1 MSRTTEVTSA
11 QVVGVSTPT
20 TIVPEPEFL
29 VRDDIEY
36 GRWEVHGCEA
46 VAGVPRT
53 QVNTRSM
60 FAPLYD
66 DELSRHIRAH
76 EMFHAKVS
84 PTTHQMEKIWR
95 KRGFAQD
102 KTLVA
107 CEELRVNTLLKEAGF
122 DPETHLKSGD
132 GRFVGETL
140 SRHQD
145 FPNAVTTAMSLRR
158 TGDWQDFLDGIS
170 TNAPQWVQAL
180 TKFAD
185 EACAYYDNVI
195 EASKGDNNR
204 WRQHTALHA
213 TGAKAQENGFGHTEA
228 LAKWV
233 ETLVD
238 ATQDGGKPK
247 PDGQGQGQGE
257 NKEGM
262 SEQQLQELL
271 DALDKTGEQQRDK
284 AQWGRGNI
292 PKKGKGDLWGELRVA
307 KPMLDKSVMGA
318 IGRKKV
324 ASQTGKN
331 PRRISR
337 LLSDPERRIFDRS
350 VKGAGGVVLIDTSGS
365 MSLSPEEV
373 SEMVLNA
380 PSALVAMYSGGAYKP
395 KPNLWVIANKGRMC
409 SKLPRPHGSNE
420 VDGEALRWAIKQ
432 RQRPNSPVIWVSDG
446 GVTGKNHAHDEDLV
460 MDCVKLCKQH
470 GVYVVPDAPSAIAL
484 LKKLKAREK
493 VTSIVP
499 YSLGDTYKQL
509 TGQELV
515 LR

>member
-1 MSRTTEVTSA
+1 MSRTTETTNGE
-11 QVVGVSTPT
+11 VVGVTTPT
-20 TIVPEPEFL
+20 LVVPEPEFL
-29 VRDDIEY
+29 TRDDIDY
-36 GRWEVHGCEA
+36 GRWEIRACEA
-46 VAGVPRT
+46 VAGVPATNVGSRA
-53 QVNTRSM
+53 M
-60 FAPLYD
+60 LAPLYD

-84 PTTHQMEKIWR
+84 PTGTQMDKIWR
-95 KRGFAQD
+95 KRGFAKD
-102 KTLVA
+102 RTLVV
-107 CEELRVNTLLKEAGF
+107 CEELRVNTLLRHAGF
-122 DPETHLKSGD
+122 DPETHLKSGQ

-140 SRHQD
+140 AKHND
-145 FPNAVTTAMSLRR
+145 FPNAVMTAMAYRR
-158 TGDWQDFLDGIS
+158 TGDWSDFIDGI
-170 TNAPQWVQAL
+170 TAVAPQWTQAL
-180 TKFAD
+180 TKFTD
-185 EACAYYDNVI
+185 EACAYFDNII
-195 EASKGDNNR
+195 EASEGDDN
-204 WRQHTALHA
+204 WRKPIPLHA
-213 TGAKAQENGFGHTEA
+213 TGAKAQHNGFGFTEK

-238 ATQDGGKPK
+238 AHQESKPEGGK
-247 PDGQGQGQGE
+247 QGAEGE
-257 NKEGM
+257 GEGK
-262 SEQQLQELL
+262 SESERLKKLMESIENTAQNER
-271 DALDKTGEQQRDK
+271 EQTE
-284 AQWGRGNI
+284 WGKGNI
-292 PKKGKGDLWGELRVA
+292 PKKGTGDLWGELRVA

-365 MSLSPEEV
+365 MSLSEQEV

-409 SKLPRPHGSNE
+409 SKLPRPNGSNE

-432 RQRPNSPVIWVSDG
+432 RQRPNSPIVWVSDG
-446 GVTGKNHAHDEDLV
+446 GVTGKRDAYDEDLA
-460 MDCVKLCKQH
+460 MDCIKLCKQH
-470 GVYVVPDAPSAIAL
+470 GIYVVPDAPTAIAL

-493 VTSIVP
+493 VTSVIP
-499 YSLGDTYKQL
+499 DNLAQTYKHK

>member
-1 MSRTTEVTSA
+1 MSRSVETTDGEL
-11 QVVGVSTPT
+11 VGVTTPT
-20 TIVPEPEFL
+20 LVVPEPEFL
-29 VRDDIEY
+29 TRDDIDY
-36 GRWEVHGCEA
+36 GRWEVRGCEA
-46 VAGVPRT
+46 VAGIPATNVGSRA
-53 QVNTRSM
+53 M
-60 FAPLYD
+60 LAPLYD

-76 EMFHAKVS
+76 EMFHAKIS
-84 PTTHQMEKIWR
+84 PTGTQMEKTWR
-95 KRGFAQD
+95 KRGFAKD
-102 KTLVA
+102 RTLVV
-107 CEELRVNTLLKEAGF
+107 CEELRVNTLMKEAGF
-122 DPETHLKSGD
+122 DPETHLKSGQ

-140 SRHQD
+140 AKHND
-145 FPNAVTTAMSLRR
+145 FPNAVMTAMAYRR
-158 TGDWQDFLDGIS
+158 TGDWSDFIDGI
-170 TNAPQWVQAL
+170 TELAPQWTQAL
-180 TKFAD
+180 TKFTD
-185 EACAYYDNVI
+185 EACAYFDNI
-195 EASKGDNNR
+195 IAKGKNEENR
-204 WRQHTALHA
+204 WRKPTTLHA
-213 TGAKAQENGFGHTEA
+213 TGTKAQENGFGYTEK

-238 ATQDGGKPK
+238 AHQESKPEGDNGEGVDGEGKSK
-247 PDGQGQGQGE
+247 SDAERLKKLMESIGE
-257 NKEGM
+257 TGKNEREQ
-262 SEQQLQELL
+262 SE
-271 DALDKTGEQQRDK
+271 
-284 AQWGRGNI
+284 WGRGNI
-292 PKKGKGDLWGELRVA
+292 PKKGVGDLWGELRVA

-365 MSLSPEEV
+365 MSLSEQEV

-446 GVTGKNHAHDEDLV
+446 GVTGKRDAFDDDLA
-460 MDCVKLCKQH
+460 MDCIKLCKQH
-470 GVYVVPDAPSAIAL
+470 GVYVVPDAPTAIKL

-493 VTSIVP
+493 VTSVVP
-499 YSLGDTYKQL
+499 DQLATAYKYK